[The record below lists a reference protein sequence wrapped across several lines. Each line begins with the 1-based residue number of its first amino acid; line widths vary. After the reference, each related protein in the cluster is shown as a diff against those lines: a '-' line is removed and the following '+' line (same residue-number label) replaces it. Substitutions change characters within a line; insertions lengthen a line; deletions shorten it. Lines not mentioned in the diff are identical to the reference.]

1 MAKRSLEKL
10 ADKIIQLTPEE
21 GQQLGLIIRAKLLP
35 EMAKKQA
42 GLLEQAAN
50 NPKMAQMGQRPGG
63 NMPMP
68 NSRQAAMQGLL
79 RQGDRKVNMPK
90 VGKKKFAYTKA
101 GKKKAKAYAKKKK
114 KKVRY

>member
-50 NPKMAQMGQRPGG
+50 NPQMAQMGQPRGG
-63 NMPMP
+63 QMPMP
-68 NSRQAAMQGLL
+68 TSRQAAMQGLL
-79 RQGDRKVNMPK
+79 R
-90 VGKKKFAYTKA
+90 
-101 GKKKAKAYAKKKK
+101 
-114 KKVRY
+114 

>member
-1 MAKRSLEKL
+1 MSKRSIEKL
-10 ADKIIQLTPEE
+10 ADKIIRLSPEE
-21 GQQLGLIIRAKLLP
+21 SQQLGLIIKAKLLP

-42 GLLEQAAN
+42 GLLEQQAN
-50 NPKMAQMGQRPGG
+50 NPQAQQQMAMMGQRPGG
-63 NMPMP
+63 QMPMP

-90 VGKKKFAYTKA
+90 GKGTYGSKKGRPPKKK
-101 GKKKAKAYAKKKK
+101 KKKK

>member
-1 MAKRSLEKL
+1 MSKRSIEKL
-10 ADKIIQLTPEE
+10 ADKIIRLTPEE
-21 GQQLGLIIRAKLLP
+21 SQQLGLIIKAKLLP

-50 NPKMAQMGQRPGG
+50 NPQMAQMGQRPGG

-90 VGKKKFAYTKA
+90 GKGTYGSKK
-101 GKKKAKAYAKKKK
+101 GRPPKKNKKKK